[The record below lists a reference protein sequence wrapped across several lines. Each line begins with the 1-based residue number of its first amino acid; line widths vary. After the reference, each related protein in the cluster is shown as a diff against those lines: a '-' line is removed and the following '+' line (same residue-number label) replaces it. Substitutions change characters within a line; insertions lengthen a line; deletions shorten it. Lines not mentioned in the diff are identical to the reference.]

1 MHARWQ
7 RQDDFDVYLM
17 PIQWMGAPEG
27 LNDEDE
33 WDELLEFFDEENA
46 AAPRMP
52 LSKHAAAHRQLEA
65 AEAADAAVRRAE
77 EEEREDQVGEEGG
90 GGGAAMVE

>member
-1 MHARWQ
+1 
-7 RQDDFDVYLM
+7 M

-52 LSKHAAAHRQLEA
+52 LSKY
-65 AEAADAAVRRAE
+65 
-77 EEEREDQVGEEGG
+77 
-90 GGGAAMVE
+90 

>member
-1 MHARWQ
+1 LLGAGLRKGCADARAVLAKKKIPSPRRAPQPLHARWQ

-52 LSKHAAAHRQLEA
+52 LSKY
-65 AEAADAAVRRAE
+65 
-77 EEEREDQVGEEGG
+77 
-90 GGGAAMVE
+90 